1 VIRMANLNRKHE
13 TISPE
18 RTALAQAIEAARAAK
33 AARDAA
39 IRAEEPAMQ
48 AQWQARD
55 VLEAAEA
62 ALREAK
68 ADGVKRAQGAL
79 TGGNVLE
86 ASTSVRAARG
96 ALTDAQDALDE
107 ATAARDGLN
116 ASRDSDDRLVSMS
129 RFKVDEAKKALLR
142 AEALPAGMA
151 LVAEVAELQRQL
163 AAKGGALMWLMEQ
176 LVFPQR
182 EGYSGWH
189 PMPADEAVRTVFYN
203 FGKPPTTWDE
213 WNSSSGAAEWR
224 AAYEALGFDA
234 SVKFPG

>member
-1 VIRMANLNRKHE
+1 MPALYKAKQPEPR
-13 TISPE
+13 TPE
-18 RTALAQAIEAARAAK
+18 RTALALAIEAARTAK
-33 AARDAA
+33 AARDVAIAA
-39 IRAEEPAMQ
+39 SEPADR
-48 AQWQARD
+48 AVWQARD
-55 VLEAAEA
+55 VLESAEA

-68 ADGVKRAQGAL
+68 ADGVRRAQGAL
-79 TGGNVLE
+79 TGGDVLE
-86 ASTSVRAARG
+86 ASTSVRAARA

-116 ASRDSDDRLVSMS
+116 ASRDSDDRLVSFS

-163 AAKGGALMWLMEQ
+163 AVKGGALMWLMEQ

-189 PMPADEAVRTVFYN
+189 PMPADENVKNVFYN

-213 WNSSSGAAEWR
+213 WNSSIGAAEWK
-224 AAYEALGFDA
+224 ATYEALGSDA